1 MWLIEGVVLI
11 AIALL
16 VAWLVC
22 KAFDDYNHH

>member
-16 VAWLVC
+16 VAWMVC
-22 KAFDDYNHH
+22 KAFYVDNHR